1 MFYMNIDSQTL
12 LLIIAA
18 ILVVWLTILTILY
31 IRQQQFFSRLTIGLS
46 QKDLK
51 SLLEHI
57 EHMLGKHQQELEHLQ
72 RTVTKDQEQGRK
84 HLQKYALVRFNP
96 FDETGGDQ
104 SFTLSL
110 LNADDEGFV
119 VTSLHSRDVTRVY
132 AKNVGVNN
140 DKQKKSEL
148 SKEEREALAQ
158 AIKR

>member
-1 MFYMNIDSQTL
+1 MDPQTL
-12 LLIIAA
+12 MLLVAVT
-18 ILVVWLTILTILY
+18 LTLWLTVLTILY
-31 IRQQQFFSRLTIGLS
+31 IRQHQFLTRFTRGIS

-57 EHMLGKHQQELEHLQ
+57 DHMLSKQQQELEQLH
-72 RTVTKDQEQGRK
+72 RTVKKDQDQARK

-104 SFTLSL
+104 SFVLSL

-132 AKNVGVNN
+132 AKNIGLNN
-140 DKQKKSEL
+140 EKQKKSEL
-148 SKEEREALAQ
+148 SKEEHQAVTQ

>member
-1 MFYMNIDSQTL
+1 MDSQTL
-12 LLIIAA
+12 LLIIIA
-18 ILVVWLTILTILY
+18 ILTLWLLILTIFY
-31 IRQQQFFSRLTIGLS
+31 IRQHQFFVRFTTGLS

-57 EHMLGKHQQELEHLQ
+57 EHMLNKHQQDLEQLQ
-72 RTVTKDQEQGRK
+72 RTVKKDQDQARK

-104 SFTLSL
+104 SFALSL

-132 AKNVGVNN
+132 AKNVGLNSG
-140 DKQKKSEL
+140 KQKKSEL
-148 SKEEREALAQ
+148 SKEEQEALAQ